1 MKREQQDRPEDW
13 QTTNPGYER
22 SKPTQGRINGEPVVS
37 VEASTLWD
45 YARDQ
50 AIYAKSKRRPA

>member
-1 MKREQQDRPEDW
+1 MKREPKYRPETW
-13 QTTNPGYER
+13 EQTNPGYER
-22 SKPTQGRINGEPVVS
+22 SKPTQGYINGEPVVS

-50 AIYAKSKRRPA
+50 AIYAKGKRK